1 MRRYLQSL
9 ILLACTPALAETL
22 ILDSHVDIPV
32 TLGTAAADPG
42 RDGPMQVD
50 IPKMRRG
57 GVDAAFL
64 IVYVA
69 QGDLDDAGYARALE
83 RANDKFD
90 AIERTLERYPD
101 KLSLAS
107 SPRAVREIA
116 GDGRLAIAIGV
127 ENAYS
132 LGPDLEHLARFY
144 QRGARYVS
152 LTHVG
157 HNQFAGSSMAR
168 GESGWDAARDAP
180 GLSETGR
187 RLVRELNRLG
197 LMVDVSH
204 ASIAA
209 VLETAALSRAP
220 VIASHSGARAIFDH
234 PRNLTDEEI
243 VAIAD
248 TGGVIQLVAFDS
260 YLRHLDDAN
269 KAAIAAIRTDMG
281 LQGED
286 WYLRATE
293 EQLAQMRKAI
303 SALDARWPRATV
315 ATLVDH
321 VDHVVKLVGVEHAG
335 VTSDFGGGGGV
346 KGWDNAGETAAVTRE
361 LARRGYSEDQIAQ
374 IWGGN
379 LLRVWG
385 EVASSAEVEAAR

>member
-1 MRRYLQSL
+1 
-9 ILLACTPALAETL
+9 
-22 ILDSHVDIPV
+22 
-32 TLGTAAADPG
+32 
-42 RDGPMQVD
+42 MQVD

-101 KLSLAS
+101 KLSLAT
-107 SPRAVREIA
+107 SPRAVRDIA
-116 GDGRLAIAIGV
+116 GDGRLAIAVGV

-168 GESGWDAARDAP
+168 GESGWDAASDAP
-180 GLSETGR
+180 GLTETGR

-197 LMVDVSH
+197 VMVDVSH

-379 LLRVWG
+379 LLRVWS
-385 EVASSAEVEAAR
+385 EVASSAELEPTR

>member
-1 MRRYLQSL
+1 L

-101 KLSLAS
+101 KLSLAT
-107 SPRAVREIA
+107 SPRAVRDSA
-116 GDGRLAIAIGV
+116 GDGRLAISVGV

-168 GESGWDAARDAP
+168 GESGWDAASDAP
-180 GLSETGR
+180 GLTETGR

-197 LMVDVSH
+197 VMVDVSH